1 MFVQIKHE
9 DFMELISK
17 LEELETDKKALSALY
32 KDLFEKNS
40 ILKAE
45 NSELKSIIARE
56 KEGKASGWY
65 FYGI

>member
-9 DFMELISK
+9 DFMALISK

-45 NSELKSIIARE
+45 NSELKSIIAKE

>member
-17 LEELETDKKALSALY
+17 LEELETDKKALNSLY
-32 KDLFEKNS
+32 KNLLEKNS
-40 ILKAE
+40 LLKAE
-45 NSELKSIIARE
+45 NSELKSIIAKE

>member
-9 DFMELISK
+9 DFMKLISK
-17 LEELETDKKALSALY
+17 LEELETDKRALNSLY
-32 KDLFEKNS
+32 KNLLEKNS
-40 ILKAE
+40 LLKAE

-56 KEGKASGWY
+56 KEGKLSGWY

>member
-45 NSELKSIIARE
+45 NSELKSIIAKE

>member
-17 LEELETDKKALSALY
+17 LEELETDKKALNSLY
-32 KDLFEKNS
+32 KNLLEKNRL
-40 ILKAE
+40 LKAE

-56 KEGKASGWY
+56 KEGKSSGWY

>member
-1 MFVQIKHE
+1 MLIQIEDK

-17 LEELETDKKALSALY
+17 LEELETGKKALNSLY
-32 KDLFEKNS
+32 KNLLEKNS
-40 ILKAE
+40 LLKAE

-56 KEGKASGWY
+56 KEGKSNGWY

>member
-45 NSELKSIIARE
+45 NSQLKSIIAKE
-56 KEGKASGWY
+56 KEGKSSGWY

>member
-17 LEELETDKKALSALY
+17 LEELETDKKALNSLY
-32 KDLFEKNS
+32 KNLLEKNS
-40 ILKAE
+40 LLKAE

-56 KEGKASGWY
+56 KEGKSSGWY